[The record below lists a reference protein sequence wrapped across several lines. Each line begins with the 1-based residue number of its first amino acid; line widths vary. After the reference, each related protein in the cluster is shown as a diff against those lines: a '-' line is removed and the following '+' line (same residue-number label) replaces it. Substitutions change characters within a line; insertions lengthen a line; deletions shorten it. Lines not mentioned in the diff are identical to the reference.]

1 MMLTLSAPLSPALSA
16 APPGSTHST
25 LAPCP
30 QSSEAT
36 PTTRSPNLGQYS
48 TVQYSTVQCSTVQ
61 YSTVQCSTVQYSTA
75 RIAASPHLADTM
87 WPELFLVT
95 PPSSSL

>member
-1 MMLTLSAPLSPALSA
+1 MMLTLSATLSPALSA

-48 TVQYSTVQCSTVQ
+48 TMQYSTVQ
-61 YSTVQCSTVQYSTA
+61 YSAAQYSTA
-75 RIAASPHLADTM
+75 SHLYGWLGSCSSRNSLRTM
-87 WPELFLVT
+87 
-95 PPSSSL
+95 S

>member
-1 MMLTLSAPLSPALSA
+1 MMLTLSATLSPALSA

-36 PTTRSPNLGQYS
+36 PTTLSPNLVYSAVQYS
-48 TVQYSTVQCSTVQ
+48 TVQYSTVQ
-61 YSTVQCSTVQYSTA
+61 YSNYCP
-75 RIAASPHLADTM
+75 SPVRMVGVLQLEKQLENDVMT
-87 WPELFLVT
+87 
-95 PPSSSL
+95 

>member
-1 MMLTLSAPLSPALSA
+1 MMLTLSATLSPALSA

-36 PTTRSPNLGQYS
+36 PTTRSPNLVQYSTVQYS

-61 YSTVQCSTVQYSTA
+61 YC
-75 RIAASPHLADTM
+75 ASPVRVAGVLQLEEQLENNVMT
-87 WPELFLVT
+87 
-95 PPSSSL
+95 